1 MIAGMPPG
9 TGVHSD
15 GAILDGVLERIT
27 FANPETGYTIARID
41 PGRGG
46 PDMITAVGPLLGAQ
60 VGESLR
66 MRGRWTSHP
75 KYGKQFEV
83 HSYTTVLPATAAG
96 IQRYLGSGLIK
107 GIGPVMAE
115 RMVNRFGVDI
125 MHIIEDSPGRLIEV
139 EGLGPK
145 RTAMIT
151 AAWAEQKAIKEVMIF
166 LQGVGVSTSLAV
178 RIYKK
183 YGDASISVV
192 RAEPYR
198 LASDVWGIGFKTA
211 DTIAAAVGIARDSP
225 ERIKAGLA
233 YTLSEAAD
241 DGHCYLPAPNLIAD
255 AAKILDVPA
264 ELITPCLDELAAAEG
279 VVREAVPASAGTD
292 PQVPA
297 VYLPPFYQAER
308 SLASSLLRLLAA
320 REDRLAAFTSVDWD
334 KVLGWLRG
342 RTGSSLAPEQEEA
355 VRLALTSRIAVLT
368 GGPGCGKSFTVRSVV
383 ELARAKGA
391 RIILAAPTGR
401 AAKRLA
407 ELTGHE
413 AATIHRLLQLRPGG
427 EPSFDAATPLD
438 ADLVVVD
445 ETSMVDVILANKLVK
460 AVPPGAHLLLV
471 GDVDQ
476 LPSVGAGE
484 VLRDLLS
491 AGSLP
496 VVRLRRI
503 FRQAQQSGIVINAH
517 RINDGQPPGLTGFA
531 DFFWFSC
538 EEAEQTA
545 ELVVDIVA
553 RRIPARFGLDPR
565 RDVQVLCP
573 MHRGPT
579 GAGNLNTLLQEALTP
594 FREGQQE
601 RRYGGRV
608 FRIGDKVT
616 QLRNNYEKGAAGV
629 FNGTVGVVT
638 GMSLDDHTLTVLT
651 DEDEKVDYGFDE
663 LDELAHA
670 YAVTIHRSQG
680 SEYPAVVIPLTM
692 GSWMMLQRNLLYT
705 GVTRARKLVV
715 LAGSRRAL
723 AVAVRTRGAGRRH
736 TSLGYRLRL
745 HRAQPEQQAGRR
757 DGRGTGHEQRDASCG
772 RGDRLQDPGPVDAA
786 DGPEQLPLGHRL
798 ARTDGRL
805 PPALVLTAQ
814 PQEAAKMSRRPVRA
828 GARGR
833 VVGHAERR
841 EDPVEPADVRV
852 DGGPFDEAAAAGFG
866 DDGRDAGGGR
876 SRAGGAA
883 DRTVRTRFL
892 ADDVA
897 EPVRGGQLAGPGL
910 GRARVVERERLKRLD
925 HVAGVH
931 VDQRIGARDEL
942 RECRVRQPVG
952 ESPRRVAREAPVE
965 VLAVVG
971 HDERAAGAE
980 RGQVQHRHRDNPA
993 AQFPFLEAPGPLAD
1007 AGSRR
1012 VLRAVH
1018 SGQDG
1023 EPRAVAGAGQLDDGY
1038 LQAGQRERVTAR
1050 GRGHASVLH
1059 G

>member
-1 MIAGMPPG
+1 MLSPGGMIVRMPAGAP
-9 TGVHSD
+9 VQRD
-15 GAILDGVLERIT
+15 IAVLDGVLERVT

-41 PGRGG
+41 AGRG
-46 PDMITAVGPLLGAQ
+46 PDLITVVGPLLGAQ

-83 HSYTTVLPATAAG
+83 HSYTTVLPATTQG

-115 RMVNRFGVDI
+115 RMVAHFGVDI
-125 MHIIEDSPGRLIEV
+125 MHVIEDAPGRLIEV
-139 EGLGPK
+139 DGLGPK
-145 RTAMIT
+145 RTAKIT

-183 YGDASISVV
+183 YGDESISVV

-211 DTIAAAVGIARDSP
+211 DTIAASVGIARDSP

-233 YTLSEAAD
+233 YTRSEAAD

-279 VVREAVPASAGTD
+279 VVRETVPAAVAVASAQAAQ
-292 PQVPA
+292 QVPA
-297 VYLPPFYQAER
+297 VYLPSFYQAER
-308 SLASSLLRLLAA
+308 ALAQALLRLLASG
-320 REDRLAAFTSVDWD
+320 RDRLSGFAAVDWD
-334 KVLGWLRG
+334 KALGWLRG
-342 RTGSSLAPEQEEA
+342 RTGAPLAPEQEEA
-355 VRLALTSRIAVLT
+355 VRLALTSRVAVLT

-391 RIILAAPTGR
+391 KVVLAAPTGR

-427 EPSFDAATPLD
+427 EPSFDASSPLD

-460 AVPPGAHLLLV
+460 AIAPGAHLLLV

-491 AGSLP
+491 AGTLP
-496 VVRLRRI
+496 VVRLTKI

-517 RINDGQPPGLTGFA
+517 RINAGQPPGLREFG
-531 DFFWFSC
+531 DFFMFAC
-538 EEAEQTA
+538 DEADDTA
-545 ELVVDIVA
+545 PLVVDIVA

-573 MHRGPT
+573 MHRGPA
-579 GAGNLNTLLQEALTP
+579 GAGNLNLLLQEALTP
-594 FREGQQE
+594 FADGQPE

-608 FRIGDKVT
+608 FRVGDKVT
-616 QLRNNYEKGAAGV
+616 QLRNNYEKGAAGI

-638 GMSLDDHTLTVLT
+638 GLSVEEHTLTVLT

-705 GVTRARKLVV
+705 AVTRAKKLVV

-723 AVAVRTRGAGRRH
+723 AVAIRTKGAGRRH
-736 TSLGYRLRL
+736 TALDYRLR
-745 HRAQPEQQAGRR
+745 A
-757 DGRGTGHEQRDASCG
+757 
-772 RGDRLQDPGPVDAA
+772 
-786 DGPEQLPLGHRL
+786 
-798 ARTDGRL
+798 
-805 PPALVLTAQ
+805 
-814 PQEAAKMSRRPVRA
+814 
-828 GARGR
+828 
-833 VVGHAERR
+833 
-841 EDPVEPADVRV
+841 
-852 DGGPFDEAAAAGFG
+852 
-866 DDGRDAGGGR
+866 
-876 SRAGGAA
+876 
-883 DRTVRTRFL
+883 
-892 ADDVA
+892 
-897 EPVRGGQLAGPGL
+897 
-910 GRARVVERERLKRLD
+910 
-925 HVAGVH
+925 
-931 VDQRIGARDEL
+931 
-942 RECRVRQPVG
+942 
-952 ESPRRVAREAPVE
+952 
-965 VLAVVG
+965 
-971 HDERAAGAE
+971 
-980 RGQVQHRHRDNPA
+980 
-993 AQFPFLEAPGPLAD
+993 
-1007 AGSRR
+1007 
-1012 VLRAVH
+1012 
-1018 SGQDG
+1018 
-1023 EPRAVAGAGQLDDGY
+1023 
-1038 LQAGQRERVTAR
+1038 
-1050 GRGHASVLH
+1050 
-1059 G
+1059 